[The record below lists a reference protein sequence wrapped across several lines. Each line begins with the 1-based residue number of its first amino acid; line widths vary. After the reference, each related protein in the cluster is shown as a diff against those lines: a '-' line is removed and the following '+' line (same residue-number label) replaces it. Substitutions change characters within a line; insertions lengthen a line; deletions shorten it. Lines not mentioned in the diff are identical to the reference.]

1 MTEHHSCRI
10 NLSLNSLTF
19 WDVLFFS
26 GSDSD
31 ELNWKPTEA
40 AGKDSNGSQESNFDS
55 LLGSPNSN
63 QSSPEKAKPKAKP
76 VAAEKPKPKPAAKPN
91 KEAWESSG
99 DEDNIIDEDTDEDEE
114 FSLVTFL

>member
-1 MTEHHSCRI
+1 M
-10 NLSLNSLTF
+10 SLNSLTF

-63 QSSPEKAKPKAKP
+63 QSSPEKAKP